1 MMLAVPA
8 LRLVTNPFTSTVA
21 TAVFDDDQEIARPV
35 STLLLASRKTADA
48 CDVAP
53 ATTVV
58 AVNDTATVA
67 TGAGGAVTVN
77 VA

>member
-1 MMLAVPA
+1 MMFVVPA

-21 TAVFDDDQEIARPV
+21 TAVFDDVHPIARPV
-35 STLLLASRKTADA
+35 NTLLLASLRTADA

-53 ATTVV
+53 AMTGV
-58 AVNDTATVA
+58 AVNDTVTVA